1 MPVFVYFYKDYNIIP
16 ILLFLNLNLPTMNR
30 LFFRTG
36 IVTISLYFAFLV
48 AAAQEHRL
56 KPGFDKNE
64 YADMLKMAYC
74 TADTPWVNN
83 KMVPAHYLFAYRS
96 PVTGL
101 DNRWDLWIS
110 NNHVAVISIRGTTG
124 KTESWLENFYAAM
137 VPATGSMMLDKK
149 TTFSYSLSD
158 NPRSSVH
165 AGWLMATGYISAG
178 VLSKIDSCYKLGIE
192 DFIITGHSQGGG
204 ISYLLTAWLR
214 NLQKNGRLPG
224 ELVFK
229 TYSSAAPKP
238 GNLYFAYD
246 YERSTYGGWA
256 FNVVNS
262 ADWVPETPVSIQS
275 LSDFNN
281 VNPFSDAKESIR
293 KQPFPTRTA
302 MRYAFRKLER
312 PSRRAVKNYRKYLGQ
327 AAGKFVS
334 KSLPE
339 YQAPEYLYGNHYVRT
354 GTTIVLY
361 ADQDYY
367 LKFPDNSKNKFIH
380 HMAEPYF
387 YLLKKLKD

>member
-1 MPVFVYFYKDYNIIP
+1 
-16 ILLFLNLNLPTMNR
+16 MNR
-30 LFFRTG
+30 SLFRKTMFTL
-36 IVTISLYFAFLV
+36 SLLPALLTV
-48 AAAQEHRL
+48 SAQEHRL
-56 KPGFDKNE
+56 KPGFDKSE

-74 TADTPWVNN
+74 TADTPWVNR
-83 KMVPAHYLFAYRS
+83 KMIPSEYIFAYRS

-110 NNHVAVISIRGTTG
+110 NSNVAVISIRGTTG

-137 VPATGSMMLDKK
+137 VPATGSMMLDKE
-149 TTFSYSLSD
+149 TTFSYSLSE

-165 AGWLMATGYISAG
+165 AGWLMAMGYLSTG
-178 VLSKIDSCYKLGIE
+178 VLSKIDSCHKLGIK

-204 ISYLLTAWLR
+204 ISFLMTAYLR
-214 NLQKNGRLPG
+214 NLQKNAQLPG
-224 ELVFK
+224 DLVFK

-246 YERSTYGGWA
+246 YEYSTYGGWA

-262 ADWVPETPVSIQS
+262 ADWVPKTPISIQS
-275 LSDFNN
+275 LSDFNE

-312 PSRRAVKNYRKYLGQ
+312 PSRRAVKNYRKYLGLV
-327 AAGKFVS
+327 AGKYVK

-339 YQAPEYLYGNHYVRT
+339 YQAPDYLYSNHYVRT

-361 ADQDYY
+361 ADHDYY
-367 LKFPDNSKNKFIH
+367 QKFPDTSKNKFIH